1 MWQQILHSLKKQ
13 SKSGILYMPGAL
25 WDKVI
30 DLTDE
35 PVVQCDAPG
44 VKNTQLDDD
53 DNDIANKF

>member
-1 MWQQILHSLKKQ
+1 
-13 SKSGILYMPGAL
+13 MPGAL